1 MRVVEQT
8 GYLLLCIETTQPV
21 SAVAPEIFSRLAIYL
36 TEMGIALLLSY
47 LLWRLSLVY
56 KQSYI
61 RSWFFALLAFG
72 IYQLMIL
79 LQWATPSSLVPAAI
93 MQFTVVFCS
102 YGFAVYLLRGMVQ
115 TRGSGTHLLSRVS
128 NARLIVL
135 LSAAAVVSIAPFGW
149 SEAIDAWQ
157 RYFQLYFR
165 LLLMGILLLTAAVS
179 LLQRTDNAL
188 GQRLAVF
195 SMSLWGVLYIAYTI
209 WQVLSTRQPA
219 DIQLLLI
226 YKCVELFLLSC
237 LGLALLIWLHEH
249 ERNTNRQL
257 SEKALYLDR
266 YDQLTGA
273 LNRDALL
280 TMLQEKLQQSAS
292 ASTYLLMLGLD
303 KFKTINESVGLKQGD
318 ILLRQLNQR
327 LEASILKPAL
337 VARTGGDIFA
347 LALTDIKTATQLQF
361 ALRHLQQLVE
371 KSFDLAGGPLQ
382 LSCTIGIA
390 SAPEDAMTAESLL
403 QKANIAY
410 HQAKR
415 LQQRSL
421 AYQAGMEDES
431 ARLIGWETELLS
443 AMRNDE
449 LVLYFQPQ
457 INLRDNKLEAF
468 EVLIRWQ
475 HPTKGFLMPGQFL
488 PFVEQLGLS
497 RQLDFWILHKAVKTI
512 SEWRKQQLQIPLAV
526 NMSPLHFQQDG
537 LKQKI
542 QQLLLQYKI
551 SPDLLELEITENTAM
566 HDMEKGSNHV
576 LELQQMGIRVSID
589 DFGTGYS
596 SLAYLRRM
604 PIEKIKIDRSFVM
617 DMAGN
622 DSDMIIVKTMI
633 KLAHGLGKRILA
645 EGVETAMQL
654 QLLRNLS
661 CDTVQGYYFA
671 KPLSEQD
678 AINFA
683 RQPVSL

>member
-1 MRVVEQT
+1 MHVVEQT

-21 SAVAPEIFSRLAIYL
+21 YAVAPEIFSRLAIYL
-36 TEMGIALLLSY
+36 TEMGVALLISY

-79 LQWATPSSLVPAAI
+79 LQWATPSSLVPTSI

-115 TRGSGTHLLSRVS
+115 TRGSEAHLLGRVS
-128 NARLIVL
+128 NTTLIVL
-135 LSAAAVVSIAPFGW
+135 LCTAAVVSIAPFGW

-226 YKCVELFLLSC
+226 YKCIELFLLSC

-280 TMLQEKLQQSAS
+280 TMLQEKLQQSVS

-390 SAPEDAMTAESLL
+390 SAPEDAITAESLL

-421 AYQAGMEDES
+421 AYKAGMEDES

-457 INLRDNKLEAF
+457 INLRDDKLEAF

-512 SEWRKQQLQIPLAV
+512 SEWRKQQLHIPLAV

>member
-1 MRVVEQT
+1 
-8 GYLLLCIETTQPV
+8 
-21 SAVAPEIFSRLAIYL
+21 VAPEIFSRLAIYL
-36 TEMGIALLLSY
+36 TEMGVALLISY

-79 LQWATPSSLVPAAI
+79 LQWATPSSLVPTAI

-115 TRGSGTHLLSRVS
+115 TRGSDAHLLGRVS
-128 NARLIVL
+128 NGRLIVL
-135 LSAAAVVSIAPFGW
+135 LSTAAIISIVPFGW
-149 SEAIDAWQ
+149 SDTIDAWQ

-280 TMLQEKLQQSAS
+280 TLLQEKLQQPLS

-327 LEASILKPAL
+327 LEGSILKPAL

-347 LALTDIKTATQLQF
+347 LALTDIKTTTQLQF

-390 SAPEDAMTAESLL
+390 SAPEDASTAESLL

-421 AYQAGMEDES
+421 AYKAGMEDES

-449 LVLYFQPQ
+449 LILYFQPQ

-468 EVLIRWQ
+468 EVLVRWQ
-475 HPTKGFLMPGQFL
+475 HPVKGFLMPGQFL

-512 SEWRKQQLQIPLAV
+512 SEWRKQQIQIPLAV

-678 AINFA
+678 ALNFA

>member
-1 MRVVEQT
+1 
-8 GYLLLCIETTQPV
+8 
-21 SAVAPEIFSRLAIYL
+21 VAPEIFSRLAIYL
-36 TEMGIALLLSY
+36 TEMGVALLLSY
-47 LLWRLSLVY
+47 LLWRLSLIY
-56 KQSYI
+56 QQSYI
-61 RSWFFALLAFG
+61 RSWFFALLAFA

-79 LQWATPSSLVPAAI
+79 LQWAMLSYMLPTAV
-93 MQFTVVFCS
+93 MQFTVIFCS
-102 YGFAVYLLRGMVQ
+102 YSFAVFLLRGMVQ
-115 TRGSGTHLLSRVS
+115 TSSSDAHLLKRVS
-128 NARLIVL
+128 ATRLVVL
-135 LSAAAVVSIAPFGW
+135 LSIAAAASIVPFGW
-149 SEAIDAWQ
+149 YEAIDAWQ
-157 RYFQLYFR
+157 RSFQLYFR

-195 SMSLWGVLYIAYTI
+195 SMSLWGVLYIAYTV
-209 WQVLSTRQPA
+209 WQLLSTGQPA
-219 DIQLLLI
+219 DIRLLLI
-226 YKCVELFLLSC
+226 YKCIELFLLSC

-280 TMLQEKLQQSAS
+280 TLLQEKLQQTTTG
-292 ASTYLLMLGLD
+292 STYLLMLGLD

-327 LEASILKPAL
+327 FEGSILKPTL

-347 LALTDIKTATQLQF
+347 LALTDIKTTTQLQF

-371 KSFDLAGGPLQ
+371 KSFELAGGPLQ
-382 LSCTIGIA
+382 LSCTVGIA
-390 SAPEDAMTAESLL
+390 SAPEDAITAESLL

-421 AYQAGMEDES
+421 VYKAGMEDES

-468 EVLIRWQ
+468 EVLVRWQ
-475 HPTKGFLMPGQFL
+475 HPEKGFLMPGQFL

-512 SEWRKQQLQIPLAV
+512 SEWRKHHIQVPLAV

-671 KPLSEQD
+671 KPLSEQE
-678 AINFA
+678 AINFS
-683 RQPVSL
+683 RLPVSL

>member
-1 MRVVEQT
+1 
-8 GYLLLCIETTQPV
+8 
-21 SAVAPEIFSRLAIYL
+21 
-36 TEMGIALLLSY
+36 MGIALLLSY

-61 RSWFFALLAFG
+61 RSWFFALLAFA

-79 LQWATPSSLVPAAI
+79 LQWALASQPLAMTL

-102 YGFAVYLLRGMVQ
+102 YSFAVFLLRGMVQ
-115 TRGSGTHLLSRVS
+115 TRIGYANLLGKVPVSKLLILLSIAALAS
-128 NARLIVL
+128 IV
-135 LSAAAVVSIAPFGW
+135 PFGW
-149 SEAIDAWQ
+149 NEAIDAWQ

-179 LLQRTDNAL
+179 LLQRADTAL

-195 SMSLWGVLYIAYTI
+195 SMSLWGVLYIVYTV
-209 WQVLSTRQPA
+209 WQLLSSPQAA
-219 DIQLLLI
+219 DIRLLLI
-226 YKCVELFLLSC
+226 YKCTELFLLSC

-257 SEKALYLDR
+257 SEKAQYLDR

-280 TMLQEKLQQSAS
+280 TLLQEKLQHATTG
-292 ASTYLLMLGLD
+292 STYLLMLGLD

-327 LEASILKPAL
+327 LESSILKPAL

-347 LALTDIKTATQLQF
+347 LALTDVKTTTQMQF

-371 KSFDLAGGPLQ
+371 KSFDLAAGPLQ

-390 SAPEDAMTAESLL
+390 SAPEDATTAESLL

-415 LQQRSL
+415 LQHRSL
-421 AYQAGMEDES
+421 AYKAGMEDES

-457 INLRDNKLEAF
+457 INLRDNTLEAF
-468 EVLIRWQ
+468 EVLVRWQ
-475 HPTKGFLMPGQFL
+475 HPEKGFLMPGQFL

-512 SEWRKQQLQIPLAV
+512 SEWRKQQIQVPLAV

-678 AINFA
+678 AISFA